1 MDKIN
6 EKAGKPDDENSDVR
20 RVREGFFKRARR
32 SGMPLIYAKG
42 QPLAKQRSQQM
53 VATILIE
60 FADQFNKDLMKFQLE
75 HNVKIL
81 AKMVGNYD
89 ECAIDLNSHA
99 MQWKLFSD
107 DGSKTRNIISQF
119 ERCVAF
125 ERAGRR
131 AAPPLAASRRAA
143 RAPLRTTAPH
153 DRRST
158 PPAVQPHNSGFR
170 GRAERGRRR

>member
-20 RVREGFFKRARR
+20 RVREGFFKRARG

-125 ERAGRR
+125 ERAA
-131 AAPPLAASRRAA
+131 AAPPRRSQHLAALLARRSA
-143 RAPLRTTAPH
+143 RPLRTTKGRH
-153 DRRST
+153 RRPCSRS
-158 PPAVQPHNSGFR
+158 ASR
-170 GRAERGRRR
+170 SS